1 MTPAEVLSPGSYL
14 KAFSFFFQF
23 FFPDLGRIEI
33 APLLP
38 KRLNEKNV
46 KLWFSKN
53 NVKGSVCMRMEKAME
68 VSVKGV
74 GRGELNFA
82 VHSFGLFHLL
92 QVVIALFIN
101 IPNKI

>member
-1 MTPAEVLSPGSYL
+1 
-14 KAFSFFFQF
+14 
-23 FFPDLGRIEI
+23 
-33 APLLP
+33 
-38 KRLNEKNV
+38 
-46 KLWFSKN
+46 
-53 NVKGSVCMRMEKAME
+53 MRMEKAME